1 MNTFFT
7 SDTHFGH
14 TGVIKHANR
23 PFYDKEEM
31 DAKLIENWNDTVNV
45 NDTVYHMGDFA
56 FLNRTKTAEIMA
68 QLNGKIHL
76 ILGNHDYKQTRQLA
90 LEWFESVRS
99 YQKIK
104 IDNKKIMLF
113 HFPMLYWD
121 CMSYGSWHLHGHI
134 HSSDGMIRRGKDDHH
149 DREIPDELIACSMDV
164 GVDAHN
170 YRPVEFEEIKKM
182 LSV

>member
-1 MNTFFT
+1 M
-7 SDTHFGH
+7 
-14 TGVIKHANR
+14 IAHANR
-23 PFYDKEEM
+23 PFYDKDEM
-31 DAKLIENWNDTVNV
+31 DAKLIENWNDTVGV
-45 NDTVYHMGDFA
+45 SDTIYHVGDFS

-121 CMSYGSWHLHGHI
+121 CMRHGAWHLHGHI
-134 HSSDGMIRRGKDDHH
+134 HSSDGMIRRGTLDHH
-149 DREIPDELIACSMDV
+149 QEDIHHDKIAFSIDV

-170 YRPVEFEEIKKM
+170 YKPIEFEELKM
-182 LSV
+182 LFA